1 MNNIILASGS
11 PRRAELLTQ
20 VGVSYKVVVSD
31 YHEKMPDLGD
41 DIITWVKYTASNKAK
56 TVFDK
61 TGGVVLG
68 ADTVVILPCENGE
81 YYMGGRKVSLLGKPE
96 NENNAVNMLRRL
108 SGKEHDVVTAYSII
122 TENKTVVKA
131 ITTKVF
137 FYELSDED
145 ILNYVNTGE
154 PMDKAGSYGIQAKGA
169 VFVKSITGDYYNV
182 VGLPISSVVADLKK
196 LRI

>member
-20 VGVSYKVVVSD
+20 VGINFTVVVSD
-31 YHEKMPDLGD
+31 YHEKMPVAGD
-41 DIITWVKYTASNKAK
+41 DILIWAKDTAGNKARM
-56 TVFDK
+56 VFAK
-61 TGGVVLG
+61 TGGIVLG
-68 ADTVVILPCENGE
+68 ADTVVILPDDNGE
-81 YYMGGRKVSLLGKPE
+81 YYMNSRKVSLLGKPE
-96 NENNAVNMLRRL
+96 NEAEAVNMLRRL

-154 PMDKAGSYGIQAKGA
+154 PMDKAGAYGIQAKGA